1 MGAQQTVYIA
11 GPMRGI
17 AEFNF
22 PAFDDAATRWRRQ
35 GFAVISPAEHDQD
48 GGFHFAQA
56 TGNEDLTAL
65 GFDLTA
71 ALMWDL
77 EQVAASDGLI
87 LLKGWPKSS
96 GAKAEVALAAA
107 LGKWA
112 IEDEF
117 GGEPVLASS
126 LTPTLSTH
134 SGPSGEVRVTN
145 ATTGGEKGTKEAR
158 FDLIPIHPLTEL
170 ARLYGRG
177 ASKYADRNWERGY
190 DWSLSYA
197 ALMRHLTQW
206 WGGEDIDP
214 EMGLSHLASV
224 AWHAFSLAEFERTHP
239 ELDTRP

>member
-22 PAFDDAATRWRRQ
+22 PAFEDAATRWRRE

-56 TGNEDLTAL
+56 TGNEDLAAL

-87 LLKGWPKSS
+87 LLKGWSKSS

-134 SGPSGEVRVTN
+134 SGPSGEVRVTG
-145 ATTGGEKGTKEAR
+145 ATGGQKGSKLAR
-158 FDLIPIHPLTEL
+158 FDLIPAGPLTAL
-170 ARLYGRG
+170 AEHYGKG
-177 ASKYADRNWERGY
+177 AAKYADRNWELGTE
-190 DWSLSYA
+190 WHLNFA
-197 ALMRHLTQW
+197 ALMRHAW
-206 WGGEDIDP
+206 AFWGGEDLDP
-214 EMGLSHLASV
+214 ETGSAHMTAV
-224 AWHAFSLAEFERTHP
+224 AWHAFALAHFMVAHP